1 MHITGGGEMEK
12 LSGIQKNLL
21 ELYKLKWDKEELDF
35 GELMRRLYVEE
46 KKSMRAISK
55 ELNVSPRSV
64 NIWLREQGIASRQ
77 MYWR

>member
-1 MHITGGGEMEK
+1 MKK
-12 LSGIQKNLL
+12 LSGVQKNLI
-21 ELYKLKWDKEELDF
+21 ELYKLKWNKEDLDF

-64 NIWLREQGIASRQ
+64 NIWLRELGIASRK

>member
-1 MHITGGGEMEK
+1 MEK
-12 LSGIQKNLL
+12 LSGVQKNLI
-21 ELYKLKWDKEELDF
+21 ELYKMEQ
-35 GELMRRLYVEE
+35 RRVNFRTNESCT
-46 KKSMRAISK
+46 KKRKSMRTISK

>member
-1 MHITGGGEMEK
+1 MEK
-12 LSGIQKNLL
+12 LSGVQKNLI
-21 ELYKLKWDKEELDF
+21 ELYKLKWNKEELTF
-35 GELMRRLYVEE
+35 QELMRELYVEE
-46 KKSMRAISK
+46 KKSMRTISK

>member
-1 MHITGGGEMEK
+1 MEK
-12 LSGIQKNLL
+12 LSGVQKNLI
-21 ELYKLKWDKEELDF
+21 ELYKLKWNKEELDF

-46 KKSMRAISK
+46 KKSMRTISK

>member
-1 MHITGGGEMEK
+1 MEK
-12 LSGIQKNLL
+12 LSGVQKNLI
-21 ELYKLKWDKEELDF
+21 ELYKLKWNKEDLDF

-64 NIWLREQGIASRQ
+64 NIWLRELGIASRK

>member
-1 MHITGGGEMEK
+1 MEK
-12 LSGIQKNLL
+12 LSGVQKNLI
-21 ELYKLKWDKEELDF
+21 ELYKLKWNKEDLDF

-46 KKSMRAISK
+46 KKSMRAIAK

-64 NIWLREQGIASRQ
+64 NIWLRELGIASRK

>member
-1 MHITGGGEMEK
+1 MEK
-12 LSGIQKNLL
+12 LSGVQKKLI
-21 ELYKLKWDKEELDF
+21 ELYKLKWNKEELTF
-35 GELMRRLYVEE
+35 QELMRELYVEE
-46 KKSMRAISK
+46 KKSMRTISK